1 MGIFED
7 VMRCFIAIEVPSEVK
22 SAFIELQNDL
32 RSAGADV
39 AWTNPDNVHLTLKFL
54 GEIDKQLVGKVEQV
68 CLETIAAMP
77 PFKLSI
83 DGIGVFPSERHPR
96 VLWVGLGGEVETLER
111 LQEML
116 DERLSR
122 IGFEIEE
129 KDFQPHLTVGRIR
142 SNKNLRELLGR
153 RDGYALPS
161 LSFVVREIV
170 LMKSDLLP
178 SGACYSELAK
188 AKMKEG

>member
-22 SAFIELQNDL
+22 AAFIELQKDL

-54 GEIDKQLVGKVEQV
+54 GEIDKKLVSEVERV
-68 CLETIAAMP
+68 CRETIAATP
-77 PFKLSI
+77 PFNLSLN
-83 DGIGVFPSERHPR
+83 GIGLFPNERHPR
-96 VLWVGLGGEVETLER
+96 VLWVGLGGELETLER
-111 LQEML
+111 LQEQL
-116 DERLSR
+116 DEKLAG

-142 SNKNLRELLGR
+142 SNKNLGDLLAR
-153 RDGYALPS
+153 SDGYALPS

-188 AKMKEG
+188 ARMKE